1 MLSCCIQCR
10 VKPTVSSEELRWH
23 FVPYLSME
31 STNQECQMLKGF
43 TQKKACNQSAILL
56 LTHNAAGYYGSAW
69 RALVSVRVIVRE
81 SLYTSYTLCPVCYK
95 KMASNSMAGPLGRK
109 LFCRFL
115 GANRYMLPLNSNLY
129 TFIKYVM
136 SEWYAFCLIRSR
148 KQLWWTIGAQYTSG
162 KFLFNI
168 LK

>member
-1 MLSCCIQCR
+1 MSTKTHRELGGASLTFCPISFDGIHKSRMSNAQR
-10 VKPTVSSEELRWH
+10 FYSE
-23 FVPYLSME
+23 
-31 STNQECQMLKGF
+31 
-43 TQKKACNQSAILL
+43 KACNQSAILL
-56 LTHNAAGYYGSAW
+56 LTHNAAGYYGSEW
-69 RALVSVRVIVRE
+69 RALVSVRIIGRE
-81 SLYTSYTLCPVCYK
+81 SLHTSNTLCPVCYK

-136 SEWYAFCLIRSR
+136 SGWYAFCLITSR
-148 KQLWWTIGAQYTSG
+148 KQLWWTIGAKYTSG
-162 KFLFNI
+162 KFLFKI